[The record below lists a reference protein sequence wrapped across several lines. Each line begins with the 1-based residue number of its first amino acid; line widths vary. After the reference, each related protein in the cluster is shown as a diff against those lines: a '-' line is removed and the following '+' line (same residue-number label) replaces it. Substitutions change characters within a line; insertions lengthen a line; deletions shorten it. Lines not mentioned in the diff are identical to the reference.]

1 MESSSRPRRNVAEQQ
16 QQQLLS
22 PPSSSPSSFSSPSFS
37 SSSASS
43 SNLLAAADGLGRLID
58 GLLGRPRALSEP
70 AELWADLADGVV
82 IEHLASLWRPLAPY
96 FKSFALV
103 DDEQRRRDLSAG
115 RAAMLRREASPLR
128 RRDQLT
134 RLCEALKA
142 AALLPAASPLCAK
155 PSDVA
160 RSVAAAVAGGPEGQ
174 RVLFELAFEFL
185 ALLQVQRVSDYS
197 RAYGVSSGSGGG
209 GGGGGNDGGM
219 DGSGNAEDMGGRSA
233 MSRSPA
239 RRLFVVRHT
248 PPPRSLHELQ
258 RWVVGWTAERVRG
271 RGKK

>member
-1 MESSSRPRRNVAEQQ
+1 MSPTYNLPVMAES
-16 QQQLLS
+16 LS
-22 PPSSSPSSFSSPSFS
+22 
-37 SSSASS
+37 
-43 SNLLAAADGLGRLID
+43 RLID
-58 GLLGRPRALSEP
+58 ALLDHRPRAPAEP
-70 AELWADLADGVV
+70 ARLWADLADGVV
-82 IEHLASLWRPLAPY
+82 IERLASLWRPLGPY
-96 FKSFALV
+96 FKAFALL
-103 DDEQRRRDLSAG
+103 DERRRHDLSAG
-115 RAAMLRREASPLR
+115 RAPMLRREASPLR
-128 RRDQLT
+128 RRDALT

-142 AALLPAASPLCAK
+142 AALLPPTSPLCAK

-174 RVLFELAFEFL
+174 RVLFELTFEFL

-209 GGGGGNDGGM
+209 GGGNDGGM
-219 DGSGNAEDMGGRSA
+219 DGSGNVEDMGGRSA